1 MEGQDTRNPLK
12 PKKQKS
18 FKFLHK
24 REKEEKEDRKEE
36 KRKEKV
42 ERKIDKRKEKEERR
56 KEKEEKKRFK
66 KDKKKKEEQEEEEVP
81 VFGVPLCLA
90 VQRCPAHDGIQL
102 PAIVREC
109 IDQIEER
116 GLHCEGIYRLS
127 GVKSK
132 VHQLRRLYNTGEA
145 VRLCDQEPHVIAS
158 LLKQYLR
165 ELPEPVLTSDMMPHF
180 EDVAMI
186 PNPGERAEAMRQLI
200 NRLPTANRLLLQY
213 MFKHMG
219 HIIARERDTKMT
231 YQNVSI
237 VLSPT
242 MQISHRVLN
251 VFFLNHA
258 YLFGGVAIKKY
269 IPPIGSSSSGSSG
282 ERSLEQLQ
290 SVAEIEV
297 EMMKQESL
305 LAHLHTQVTA
315 GQVSRSKEERLWE
328 AQRIVTLLK
337 RKLRSAQRREEE
349 ERGRRLRKEP
359 PEREVT
365 SEECEGD
372 ISSYRGGAS
381 ASEDSSE
388 GGGGGGGTGGT
399 VGGLQRHPTQP
410 TTTTTTITTTNNVT
424 VISTEEVPTSDDCV
438 SGTAIVDEC
447 SAVSASVS
455 VAPQTDGDSALQGDV
470 RVPSDEPKTEEEKE
484 EEEKKEEEE
493 ENKASDVIK
502 LEEEEKKEEEE
513 EKERETGEQIDG
525 ERREEGKKERR
536 KKEKELEEEEE
547 EEEKFTNFTT
557 KISTNER
564 GPQVTVIQIVPQ
576 GTAGVAQGA
585 SGVPQG
591 RGELPPPPRP
601 EARRLAV
608 EKVTLRETRSL
619 DDTRPKDSELL
630 SLVAREMLVAAE
642 HEELLSM
649 NHDLMRKLKAER
661 AEITRLREEI
671 QEMQTLYGYRTYS
684 YDSSESDGSES
695 DRESDTEEE
704 MLTRLSHVTKANRL
718 LQEENRALTRR
729 IQEEREAVV
738 QMRVRLQQAQWRD
751 LCPDTPMAPVC

>member
-1 MEGQDTRNPLK
+1 MDFESPHVEKEFPGLYASESSRRSNSDYGDSGHERGGKKELLRSKKKERNDKKKDKGYTALGEDSSPDDMEGQDTRNPLK

-42 ERKIDKRKEKEERR
+42 ERKIDKRKEKVERR
-56 KEKEEKKRFK
+56 KEEGGEKMFK

-109 IDQIEER
+109 IDQIEEW

-132 VHQLRRLYNTGEA
+132 AHQLRRLYNTGEA

-165 ELPEPVLTSDMMPHF
+165 ELPEPVMPSDMMPHF
-180 EDVAMI
+180 EDVAII

-251 VFFLNHA
+251 VFFLNRA

-297 EMMKQESL
+297 EMMKQESR

-315 GQVSRSKEERLWE
+315 GQVSRSKEEQLWE
-328 AQRIVTLLK
+328 STAAPYSTHHHHH
-337 RKLRSAQRREEE
+337 
-349 ERGRRLRKEP
+349 
-359 PEREVT
+359 
-365 SEECEGD
+365 
-372 ISSYRGGAS
+372 
-381 ASEDSSE
+381 
-388 GGGGGGGTGGT
+388 
-399 VGGLQRHPTQP
+399 HP
-410 TTTTTTITTTNNVT
+410 
-424 VISTEEVPTSDDCV
+424 
-438 SGTAIVDEC
+438 
-447 SAVSASVS
+447 
-455 VAPQTDGDSALQGDV
+455 
-470 RVPSDEPKTEEEKE
+470 
-484 EEEKKEEEE
+484 
-493 ENKASDVIK
+493 
-502 LEEEEKKEEEE
+502 
-513 EKERETGEQIDG
+513 
-525 ERREEGKKERR
+525 
-536 KKEKELEEEEE
+536 
-547 EEEKFTNFTT
+547 
-557 KISTNER
+557 
-564 GPQVTVIQIVPQ
+564 
-576 GTAGVAQGA
+576 
-585 SGVPQG
+585 
-591 RGELPPPPRP
+591 
-601 EARRLAV
+601 
-608 EKVTLRETRSL
+608 
-619 DDTRPKDSELL
+619 
-630 SLVAREMLVAAE
+630 
-642 HEELLSM
+642 
-649 NHDLMRKLKAER
+649 
-661 AEITRLREEI
+661 
-671 QEMQTLYGYRTYS
+671 
-684 YDSSESDGSES
+684 
-695 DRESDTEEE
+695 
-704 MLTRLSHVTKANRL
+704 
-718 LQEENRALTRR
+718 
-729 IQEEREAVV
+729 
-738 QMRVRLQQAQWRD
+738 
-751 LCPDTPMAPVC
+751 